1 VAASFAELLE
11 RFEPIGLDALDAQ
24 AALQQRVDQK
34 YLVAPADLEPL
45 LERMLQGFVALEI
58 DGRRQSLYES
68 VYFDTPALRCY
79 RDHVDGYRPRLK
91 VRTRLYVET
100 RVCALEAK
108 LKRADDEMDKA
119 SCTLDPA
126 DHGRITAAGLRFL
139 EDAVGGDAPHV
150 SLVELGPALTT
161 RYRRATLAARE
172 GGVRVTFD
180 DDVRASLP
188 GGARGELTPG
198 QVIVETKSADGES
211 EADALLREAGQEPT
225 SLSKYRAGID
235 RLVPAGER

>member
-1 VAASFAELLE
+1 VAATFTELLE
-11 RFEPIGLDALDAQ
+11 RFEPIGLEALDAR

-34 YLVAPADLEPL
+34 YLVAPDALAPL
-45 LERMLQGFVALEI
+45 LERLRPGFVVLEI

-68 VYFDTPALRCY
+68 AYFDTPGLRCY
-79 RDHVDGYRPRLK
+79 RDHVEGHRPRLK
-91 VRTRLYVET
+91 VRTRLYVDT

-108 LKRADDEMDKA
+108 LKRADDETTKA
-119 SCTLDPA
+119 SCDLDPA

-139 EDAVGGDAPHV
+139 EEAVGGEADHV

-172 GGVRVTFD
+172 GGLRVTFD
-180 DDVRASLP
+180 DDVRAGLP

-198 QVIVETKSADGES
+198 RVIVETKSEDGES
-211 EADALLREAGQEPT
+211 EADALLREGGHEPV
-225 SLSKYRAGID
+225 SLSKYRTGIE
-235 RLVPAGER
+235 LLTYT

>member
-1 VAASFAELLE
+1 MAASFTECLE
-11 RFEPIGLDALDAQ
+11 RFEPIGLEALDAQ

-45 LERMLQGFVALEI
+45 LERLLPGFVALEI

-68 VYFDTPALRCY
+68 TYFDTP
-79 RDHVDGYRPRLK
+79 
-91 VRTRLYVET
+91 
-100 RVCALEAK
+100 
-108 LKRADDEMDKA
+108 
-119 SCTLDPA
+119 
-126 DHGRITAAGLRFL
+126 GLRFL
-139 EDAVGGDAPHV
+139 EDAVGGDAPQV
-150 SLVELGPALTT
+150 SLVELGPVLTT

-198 QVIVETKSADGES
+198 RVIVETKSADGES
-211 EADALLREAGQEPT
+211 EADALLREAGHEPA
-225 SLSKYRAGID
+225 SLSKYRAGIE
-235 RLVPAGER
+235 RLVPAGAR